1 MGEVRLD
8 GRKIDRMGIQN
19 AVKLSKSE
27 VRVVGENNSSE
38 NVAILYDCVEFKDYL
53 GNVDLV
59 HIPTRETVFIFSGLG
74 RVPASRLTLNV
85 NWSPTK
91 IFLYSPPF
99 NLGASLVAGEY

>member
-8 GRKIDRMGIQN
+8 GGKIDRMGIQN

-38 NVAILYDCVEFKDYL
+38 NVAILHDCVEFEDYL

-59 HIPTRETVFIFSGLG
+59 HTPTRETVFIFSGLG

>member
-1 MGEVRLD
+1 MVAKLTEWAFRTPLN
-8 GRKIDRMGIQN
+8 RQN
-19 AVKLSKSE
+19 LRC
-27 VRVVGENNSSE
+27 RVVGENNSSE
-38 NVAILYDCVEFKDYL
+38 NGAILYDCVEFEDYL

-59 HIPTRETVFIFSGLG
+59 HTPTRETVFIFSGLG